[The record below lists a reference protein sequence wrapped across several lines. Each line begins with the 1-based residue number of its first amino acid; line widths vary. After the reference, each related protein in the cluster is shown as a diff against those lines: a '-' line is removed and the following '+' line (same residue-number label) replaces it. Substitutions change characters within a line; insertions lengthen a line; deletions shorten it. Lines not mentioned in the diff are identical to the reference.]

1 MSVLSQAAVH
11 EGLSHQAPERDLLLE
26 DLGSGATEKL
36 QKSAS
41 DALSERLETASTS
54 AVSCQSFTITVMMT
68 KQLFKCFCS
77 IHQVPDLSS
86 LDETMDVHP
95 SASTPLSETNKK
107 ESFEKNDQIKAREA
121 VEKTEEDMTEPL
133 HKDTATNQDSAL
145 VTVDA
150 KHLAAH
156 SEASEEVQEDQK
168 PFRDFGVTPKKVFTI
183 MLDIERPEFLPQAKQ
198 WRDAGAS
205 VRPDPITCLQREVSS
220 STLIGPESDETD
232 LKIPC
237 LQSLASNEPPVA
249 ESLPGRAL
257 ASASTES
264 EEEERAT
271 SAKVSEALSEEAEAA
286 NHLEHTGSRPT
297 EEAGRGESEPKQVD
311 AVLKSHSSSLCIT
324 SCKR

>member
-86 LDETMDVHP
+86 LDETMDVHS

-156 SEASEEVQEDQK
+156 SEVVQEDQK

-198 WRDAGAS
+198 WRVAGAS

-264 EEEERAT
+264 EEEERST

-286 NHLEHTGSRPT
+286 NHQSKSSK
-297 EEAGRGESEPKQVD
+297 EAGRGESEPKQVD
-311 AVLKSHSSSLCIT
+311 AVLKSHSSS
-324 SCKR
+324 SYV